1 MSSAFYETKGK
12 LRGTPEER
20 AEMMKVLLSYTDG
33 VKDAYFMNPSFDTG
47 EEETSFSAQG
57 PYGKFDDLNDVDVFR
72 EMAQAAPTA
81 AFEADVEGEDSYS
94 ESELHC
100 NLQNGIL
107 TIETS
112 CTVTEDEDRA
122 YLEYVTGKMPYEK
135 FIALY
140 GIEPDSL
147 PEDDYEDFVNDL
159 IIDYGEEE
167 YGPFDL
173 EYGDFVTCLEN
184 YGGEIT
190 LDGEAYEPAREQMRQ
205 LGIQPVYDFNDNSD
219 SADRKSYR
227 FDAMTGQYIR

>member
-20 AEMMKVLLSYTDG
+20 TEMMKVFLSYAEG

-47 EEETSFSAQG
+47 ENETSFSAQG
-57 PYGKFDDLNDVDVFR
+57 PYGKFDELNDVDVFR

-100 NLQNGIL
+100 KLQNGTL

-112 CTVTEDEDRA
+112 YTSTEDDDRA
-122 YLEYVTGKMPYEK
+122 YLEYVTGKIPYEK

-140 GIEPDSL
+140 GIEPDSF

-173 EYGDFVTCLEN
+173 EYDDFVACLEN
-184 YGGEIT
+184 YGGEST
-190 LDGEAYEPAREQMRQ
+190 LDGEAYEISREQMRQ
-205 LGIQPVYDFNDNSD
+205 LGIQPAYDFNENHDCVV
-219 SADRKSYR
+219 RKTYV
-227 FDAMTGQYIR
+227 FDVNTGQYIN

>member
-20 AEMMKVLLSYTDG
+20 TEMMKVFLSYTDG

-47 EEETSFSAQG
+47 EKETLFSAQG

-72 EMAQAAPTA
+72 DMAKAAPTA
-81 AFEADVEGEDSYS
+81 AFEADVEGGDSYS

-100 NLQNGIL
+100 NLQNGTL

-112 CTVTEDEDRA
+112 CTATEDEDRA
-122 YLEYVTGKMPYEK
+122 YLEYVIGKMPYEK
-135 FIALY
+135 FNDLY
-140 GIEPDSL
+140 GIEPDRL
-147 PEDDYEDFVNDL
+147 PEEDYEDFVNDL

-173 EYGDFVTCLEN
+173 EYDDLVACLEN

-190 LDGEAYEPAREQMRQ
+190 LDEEAYKLAREQMKKI
-205 LGIQPVYDFNDNSD
+205 GIQSSYDFNDNND
-219 SADRKSYR
+219 SSVRKTYS
-227 FDAMTGQYIR
+227 FDAMTGQYIS